1 MPSDCLDLL
10 ASLYDKVEAWART
23 TTDTDA
29 VGDKASCLEA
39 KRLSERVARHC
50 RIVSSAEPAV
60 HPDWCESQSY
70 VHPRVLLLRRER
82 ARKKVS

>member
-1 MPSDCLDLL
+1 MPADCIDQL
-10 ASLYDKVEAWART
+10 AGLSDKVEAWART

-39 KRLSERVARHC
+39 KRLTERLARHC
-50 RIVSSAEPAV
+50 RLAEPAV

-82 ARKKVS
+82 ARKKVGAE